1 VSAGGPGVAT
11 ADMALLPG
19 HRLAGPARWHVG
31 SEPRGD
37 GAGPTVTQ
45 AMAMTIRRSVDVVT
59 RYVFDPTTMP
69 QWSGVLYEIEPITDI
84 EPRPG
89 RRLRA
94 NLKILG
100 VCLTVEGELV
110 DLDPAARQAAV
121 RILPVGGGGSI
132 EHRLAVDGSRDRSV
146 VHFWNRV
153 EAPSWLSSVVSDRL
167 IYRFLDHTASF
178 ALANIRDIL
187 ELGEEE
193 NVRRLG
199 AIASREVPV
208 PERFRTGPG

>member
-1 VSAGGPGVAT
+1 VT
-11 ADMALLPG
+11 
-19 HRLAGPARWHVG
+19 HG
-31 SEPRGD
+31 S
-37 GAGPTVTQ
+37 
-45 AMAMTIRRSVDVVT
+45 AMTIRRSVDVVT

-69 QWSGVLYEIEPITDI
+69 QWSGVLYEIEPVADL
-84 EPRPG
+84 EPRRG

-110 DLDPAARQAAV
+110 DVNLAARQAAV
-121 RILPVGGGGSI
+121 RIVPVSGGGSI
-132 EHRLAVDGSRDRSV
+132 EHRLSVDGSSNRSL

-153 EAPSWLSSVVSDRL
+153 EAPGWLSGTVSDRL
-167 IYRFLDHTASF
+167 LYRFLDHTASF

-193 NVRRLG
+193 AVGRLG
-199 AIASREVPV
+199 AIATREVPA
-208 PERFRTGPG
+208 PQRFGTGSG